1 MEWKNVKMNIKLRF
15 FLLLAIFI
23 YFLSVIFLLKNRKL
37 QLKYSLLWGMAGIF
51 MLFIAMFPD
60 LAINII
66 HKLGIIDTN
75 IGILAIVLFL
85 LMLIVMSLSSIVSKL
100 DVQNKK
106 LVQKIALMEYRLRNL
121 EDENKRKGTEN
132 V

>member
-23 YFLSVIFLLKNRKL
+23 YFLSVIFLLKNRNL
-37 QLKYSLLWGMAGIF
+37 QLKYSLLWGVAGIF
-51 MLFIAMFPD
+51 MFFIALFPD

-106 LVQKIALMEYRLRNL
+106 LVQKIALMEYRLRIL

>member
-1 MEWKNVKMNIKLRF
+1 
-15 FLLLAIFI
+15 
-23 YFLSVIFLLKNRKL
+23 
-37 QLKYSLLWGMAGIF
+37 